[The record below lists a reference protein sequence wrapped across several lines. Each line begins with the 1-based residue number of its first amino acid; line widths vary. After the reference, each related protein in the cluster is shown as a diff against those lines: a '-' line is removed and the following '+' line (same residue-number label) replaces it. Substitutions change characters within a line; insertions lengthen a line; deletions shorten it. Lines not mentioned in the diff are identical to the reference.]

1 MDVDPSAAPI
11 AIKQGFRFNKS
22 GSVSPIPPPQA
33 PPSSSSSSSS
43 LAAASSPGQ
52 PTLPSLD
59 RVPSHPSLI
68 SESFASIPAAA
79 GSAFNSG
86 YISAASLG
94 GGDSATTAPTGVD
107 AKLYH
112 IVKRIVQ
119 STPSLLITSAGTN
132 KTSQQSRKNNAQ
144 AVTSIVLEKHREYRR
159 KELNLV
165 RAGVDGALSH
175 LGETDSSSTNGKKRR
190 ASAVVPVGGGSNS
203 IVNDCKNNPTGD
215 DLSFDG
221 PKSPFQKRRHL
232 VDAYGSVEISP
243 TAEENNTCSKSRTL
257 PLAPSTSE
265 SQPLPITPSNSGG
278 MLNASL
284 RNRYRDVQRE
294 REKEQLLLAAEDQSN
309 STRRSNADDESGLL
323 ANDSV
328 TAAEDANAIAT
339 VGCSPI
345 STNDVTPPNNPVATP
360 PSKSTSSTPRKK
372 KKTKKTPSKSPS
384 TSAAL
389 NVHSASQGDDGGPY
403 YSSNSGPL
411 LQPSPRPT
419 ERYSDL
425 GGISPLLQQLRELI
439 EYPLSR
445 PELFLHLGV
454 EPPRGVLLR
463 GPPGCGKTHL
473 ARAIA
478 GELNVG
484 YYQVSAPELVGG
496 VSGESEMRVR
506 TLFESAS
513 DNAPA
518 IIFID
523 EIDSIAPKR
532 GEGSGGGG
540 RGMEKRIVAQLLTSM
555 DSIHPKNT
563 RNGSAVMVL
572 GATNRP
578 DAMDP
583 ALRRAGRFDREIVL
597 GAPDE
602 KAREGILRAMTRG
615 MRVADDI
622 NYSLLARKTPGYV
635 GADVRSLLKEAAV
648 IAINR
653 IFRTELLGGGIGGG
667 GVDGTARGSEDG
679 QRAEDEEALA
689 HPSNGGAADEDTNDS
704 DRLRAAITG
713 DEKSNDDGECGSRN
727 DVRSIIPLTLEQLRP
742 LYVTMSDFLL
752 AIPHVQPSAK
762 REGFATV
769 PDVSWGDIGA
779 LANIREELTLSVLEP
794 ISHPE
799 RFEALG
805 LCLTAGVLLYGP
817 PGCGKTLLAKAIA
830 KESGANFISVKGP
843 ELLDK
848 YVGESERA
856 VRVVFERARSSSP
869 CIIFFDELDSL
880 CPKRGSDGGSGGGGV
895 SERVVNQ
902 LLTEMDGL
910 DSRRSV
916 FVIAATN
923 RPELIDPAMLRPGR
937 LDKLLYV
944 PLPSS
949 DERYSI
955 LCALSKKVKLA
966 ADVDLHAIAHNPHA
980 NGFSGADCAALLREA
995 GLAVLRDGM
1004 LRRTDPK
1011 PGIGDGE
1018 VDDDKKHVERKTEPP
1033 LQITA
1038 HHFLY
1043 AFEHV
1048 LPSVSTRD
1056 QARYDKLRDRMAR
1069 ARTRGGVGAATSST
1083 GDGSGDVSDVEK
1095 NGIE

>member
-1 MDVDPSAAPI
+1 M
-11 AIKQGFRFNKS
+11 
-22 GSVSPIPPPQA
+22 
-33 PPSSSSSSSS
+33 
-43 LAAASSPGQ
+43 
-52 PTLPSLD
+52 
-59 RVPSHPSLI
+59 
-68 SESFASIPAAA
+68 
-79 GSAFNSG
+79 
-86 YISAASLG
+86 
-94 GGDSATTAPTGVD
+94 D

-132 KTSQQSRKNNAQ
+132 KASQQSRKNNAQ

-159 KELNLV
+159 KELNWV
-165 RAGVDGALSH
+165 RAGVDAALFH
-175 LGETDSSSTNGKKRR
+175 LGDTASFSTNGKKRR

-203 IVNDCKNNPTGD
+203 IINDCENNSTGD
-215 DLSFDG
+215 DLLFDG
-221 PKSPFQKRRHL
+221 PKSPFQKKRHL
-232 VDAYGSVEISP
+232 VDAGGSVEISP

-309 STRRSNADDESGLL
+309 STRRSNADDESSRF
-323 ANDSV
+323 ANDNAV
-328 TAAEDANAIAT
+328 AAEDGNAIAT
-339 VGCSPI
+339 ARCSPI
-345 STNDVTPPNNPVATP
+345 SPNDITAPNIPIDTPL
-360 PSKSTSSTPRKK
+360 SKSTASTPRKK
-372 KKTKKTPSKSPS
+372 KRTKKTPSKSPS
-384 TSAAL
+384 TSAAS
-389 NVHSASQGDDGGPY
+389 NVHRASQGDDGGPY

-513 DNAPA
+513 DNAPS

-523 EIDSIAPKR
+523 EINSIAPKR
-532 GEGSGGGG
+532 GKGSGGGGGG

-555 DSIHPKNT
+555 DSIHPRNT
-563 RNGSAVMVL
+563 RNRSAVMVL

-615 MRVADDI
+615 MRVADDL
-622 NYSLLARKTPGYV
+622 NYSLLARKTPGFV

-653 IFRTELLGGGIGGG
+653 IFRTGLLGGGTGGG
-667 GVDGTARGSEDG
+667 GGDGIARVSEDG
-679 QRAEDEEALA
+679 QQAEVEEALSHLA
-689 HPSNGGAADEDTNDS
+689 NGGTADEETNGS
-704 DRLRAAITG
+704 DRLRVAIMG
-713 DEKSNDDGECGSRN
+713 DEKSNADGECGSRN
-727 DVRSIIPLTLEQLRP
+727 DVRSIIPLTSEQLLP

-752 AIPHVQPSAK
+752 AISHVQPSSK

-805 LCLTAGVLLYGP
+805 LPLPAGVLLYGP

-856 VRVVFERARSSSP
+856 VRVVFERARTSSP

-937 LDKLLYV
+937 LDKLLYDFGTMFPFCPMV
-944 PLPSS
+944 GHN
-949 DERYSI
+949 DI
-955 LCALSKKVKLA
+955 IANTQLSP
-966 ADVDLHAIAHNPHA
+966 IA
-980 NGFSGADCAALLREA
+980 
-995 GLAVLRDGM
+995 
-1004 LRRTDPK
+1004 
-1011 PGIGDGE
+1011 
-1018 VDDDKKHVERKTEPP
+1018 
-1033 LQITA
+1033 Q
-1038 HHFLY
+1038 FL
-1043 AFEHV
+1043 F
-1048 LPSVSTRD
+1048 
-1056 QARYDKLRDRMAR
+1056 
-1069 ARTRGGVGAATSST
+1069 
-1083 GDGSGDVSDVEK
+1083 
-1095 NGIE
+1095 